1 MESLSAEEQAEI
13 KKMATDRLRV
23 RLIKAGM
30 DEEFVFTLD
39 RPALMEA
46 VAKVKHAGV
55 VGEMSKPLEIWQR
68 ELSLREQEL
77 EFRRSESEA
86 QRVEAESRWRAEMVL
101 KERELEIHSRMEAA
115 KLAEEKSLLGRTQK
129 FAAAIKNIF
138 PAMPRDSAE
147 LPSYFDS
154 IENLFKLYDVPTDIQ
169 SKLLIAHLSGKPRS
183 IVSKLS
189 VAQLNDYGFVKNC
202 LLNEFQITPRELRSR
217 FLKAVKNHDES
228 YAAFRG
234 RLELL
239 LMHYLK
245 ARKANADLVKLIDL
259 FVADKLKDCL
269 SPGALQYVLSL
280 EGDSCFTSNNVASNA
295 DIYCSNYNEAGAY
308 RGCNLLSVP
317 LVDKFDNRKKFL
329 YGRQNDAKLVG
340 GPNYSSDKNGN
351 GSKSNGVVLSSGS
364 VSNTDLQSAPDS
376 KKRQQAD

>member
-13 KKMATDRLRV
+13 KKMATERLRG

-30 DEEFVFTLD
+30 DEDFVFTLD

-86 QRVEAESRWRAEMVL
+86 QRAEAESRWRAEMVL

-183 IVSKLS
+183 IVSKLF

-217 FLKAVKNHDES
+217 LLKAV
-228 YAAFRG
+228 
-234 RLELL
+234 
-239 LMHYLK
+239 
-245 ARKANADLVKLIDL
+245 
-259 FVADKLKDCL
+259 
-269 SPGALQYVLSL
+269 
-280 EGDSCFTSNNVASNA
+280 
-295 DIYCSNYNEAGAY
+295 
-308 RGCNLLSVP
+308 
-317 LVDKFDNRKKFL
+317 
-329 YGRQNDAKLVG
+329 
-340 GPNYSSDKNGN
+340 
-351 GSKSNGVVLSSGS
+351 
-364 VSNTDLQSAPDS
+364 
-376 KKRQQAD
+376 